1 MALHFEAS
9 EFEARKARLLEE
21 MENRQLDAL
30 LMFAQESMY
39 WLTGYDTF
47 GFCFFQ
53 CLILKADGTTTLLT
67 RAADLRQARHT
78 SNIEDIHIWVD
89 RKDAG
94 PQQQLR
100 DLLNDLDLLG
110 TRLGIEYDTQGLT
123 AANGK
128 KLDEVLADFGDLSD
142 ASDLVHSLR
151 LVKSEAEIAY
161 VRRAGEL
168 NDDAFQAALDIAGP
182 GADEGAILAAMHNTI
197 FTGGGDYAGNEFI
210 IGSAEDALLCRYKS
224 GRRCLSAEDQL
235 TLEFAGTYRHYHVAG
250 MRTIP
255 IGKPTDRHVELHD
268 AAREALKECEAVM
281 RPGHT
286 FGDVFEA
293 HARVFD
299 ERGLHA
305 HRLNA
310 CGYSLGARFTP
321 CWMDWAMFYKDNP
334 IEIVPNMVLFA
345 HMILADSETNTA
357 MTLGRSYLTR
367 EGEAEPLSRF
377 GLDLYVR

>member
-1 MALHFEAS
+1 MALHFDDK
-9 EFEARKARLLEE
+9 EFMARKDQVLAE
-21 MENRQLDAL
+21 MGVRKLDAI

-53 CLILKADGTTTLLT
+53 CLILKSDGSVDLLT
-67 RAADLRQARHT
+67 RAPDLRQARNT
-78 SNIEDIHIWVD
+78 SNIKDIHVWVD

-94 PQQQLR
+94 PHQQLR
-100 DLLNDLDLLG
+100 DLLNDLGLLG
-110 TRLGIEYDTQGLT
+110 MRLGLEYDTQGLT
-123 AANGK
+123 AGNGK
-128 KLDEVLADFGDLSD
+128 KLDAILSD
-142 ASDLVHSLR
+142 FAQLSDISDLVHALR
-151 LVKSEAEIAY
+151 LVKSEAERVY
-161 VRRAGEL
+161 VRKAAEL
-168 NDDAFQAALDIAGP
+168 NDAAFQAALDTAGP
-182 GADEGAILAAMHNTI
+182 GVDEGAILAAMHNQI
-197 FTGGGDYAGNEFI
+197 FTGGGDYPGNEFI

-224 GRRCLSAEDQL
+224 GRRALSPRDQL

-250 MRTIP
+250 MRTVI
-255 IGKPTDRHVELHD
+255 IGEPSERHVELHD
-268 AAREALKECEAVM
+268 AAREALTECEKAM
-281 RPGHT
+281 RPGNT
-286 FGDVFEA
+286 FGDVFDA

-334 IEIVPNMVLFA
+334 IEIVPDMVLFA

-357 MTLGRSYLTR
+357 MTLGRSYLTHD
-367 EGEAEPLSRF
+367 GEAEPLSRF
-377 GLDLYVR
+377 GLDLYTR

>member
-1 MALHFEAS
+1 MALHFEEA
-9 EFEARKARLLEE
+9 EFEARKNRLLAE
-21 MENRQLDAL
+21 MEGAQLDAL

-53 CLILKADGTTTLLT
+53 CLVLKSDGTIALLT
-67 RAADLRQARHT
+67 RSADLRQAERT
-78 SNIEDIHIWVD
+78 SNIEQIHLWVD
-89 RKDAG
+89 RRNAS

-110 TRLGIEYDTQGLT
+110 ASLGVEYDTQGLT
-123 AANGK
+123 AGNGRR
-128 KLDEVLADFGDLSD
+128 LDAALADFGRLSD
-142 ASDLVHSLR
+142 ASELVHRLR
-151 LVKSEAEIAY
+151 LVKSEAELQY
-161 VRRAGEL
+161 VRKAADL
-168 NDDAFQAALDIAGP
+168 NDDAFQAALDVAGA
-182 GADEGAILAAMHNTI
+182 GVDEGAILAAMHEKI
-197 FTGGGDYAGNEFI
+197 FVGGGDYAGNEFV

-224 GRRCLSAEDQL
+224 GRRVLSEKDQL

-250 MRTIP
+250 MRTVP
-255 IGKPTDRHVELHD
+255 IGEATDRHREMHE
-268 AAREALKECEAVM
+268 AARDALMECESVM

-286 FGDVFEA
+286 FGDVFDA

-321 CWMDWAMFYKDNP
+321 SWMDWAMFYKDNP
-334 IEIVPNMVLFA
+334 VEIAPDMVLFA
-345 HMILADSETNTA
+345 HMVLADSETGTA
-357 MTLGRSYLTR
+357 MTLGRTYLTH
-367 EGEAEPLSRF
+367 EGEAESLSRF